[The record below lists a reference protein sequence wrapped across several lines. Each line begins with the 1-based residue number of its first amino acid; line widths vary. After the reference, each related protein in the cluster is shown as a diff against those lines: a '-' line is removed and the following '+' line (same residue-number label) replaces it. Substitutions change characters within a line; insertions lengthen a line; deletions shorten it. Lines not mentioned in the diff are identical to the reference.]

1 MNGNVENWQGH
12 LEISLVLGMCG
23 AVGQEMGCCVQ
34 KMEFMES
41 ACGALH

>member
-1 MNGNVENWQGH
+1 MAMWKIGKGILRYPWFWA
-12 LEISLVLGMCG
+12 C